1 MYKDIKWV
9 IRSPIS
15 YKDRKCNDKRKRT
28 NQNSYIKE
36 EQTTQC
42 SKGKVQKDKQ
52 RSTTNTYKTKDR
64 VARTLLKSGGTQVLW
79 KGMQFLFH

>member
-1 MYKDIKWV
+1 MKHTGKIYE
-9 IRSPIS
+9 IRG
-15 YKDRKCNDKRKRT
+15 

-64 VARTLLKSGGTQVLW
+64 VARTLLKPGGTQVLW
-79 KGMQFLFH
+79 KGIISYNELLHLS